1 MKQEKIITEN
11 YTNSSSQNHVT
22 VKTDD
27 SLMIG
32 NFHEKNELLKGYP
45 FEKEEIIRLILQ
57 ILKDFGYESSVSQLE
72 HESGFSIESLHVS
85 QFKNSILSGNWE
97 YAEKLLGPFFSDKG
111 TLPTNILFYL
121 RQQKF
126 LELLELRK
134 MQEALVVLRE
144 QLSPLDYNKER
155 LHFLTSLIMS
165 SSVDDLK
172 KRASWDGANGVSRQ
186 KLLKKLSK
194 YISPTL
200 ILPEKRLLRLLSQ
213 AKSYQISQCLYH
225 TDSNFSSLLSDHHCE
240 KDQFPNTVV
249 KVLRDHTDEVW
260 CTRFSHNGKYLA
272 SASKDSTAIIWNL
285 QTYRPLYILKE
296 HEKPVIYVDWSP
308 SDELILTCGQDHM
321 AKLWDVESGVCIRT
335 ITHHKDFVTSCSW
348 LPDGSGFITASLDMD
363 VILWNTDGVIIHQW
377 KGSRVYDLA
386 VTPDGKKFIAGGTEK
401 MLHVYNLLNKT
412 LEFSFLMQSDLTCV
426 SISKDSKFAVINVSS
441 QEVYLWDLEK
451 MQVVKKYAGQHQGNY
466 IIRSCFGGAQE
477 NFILSGSEDSQVY
490 VWHRENGS
498 LIETLKSHKGTVN
511 SVSWSPV
518 NPVMFAS
525 AGDDHTV
532 RIISRWA
539 KSSTLSDKVYDDAF
553 LD

>member
-111 TLPTNILFYL
+111 TLPTTTKISGAFGIKKNARSTSCF
-121 RQQKF
+121 
-126 LELLELRK
+126 
-134 MQEALVVLRE
+134 
-144 QLSPLDYNKER
+144 ER
-155 LHFLTSLIMS
+155 TTYLIMS

-426 SISKDSKFAVINVSS
+426 SISKDSKFAIINVSS

-532 RIISRWA
+532 RIWA

>member
-1 MKQEKIITEN
+1 MKQEKI
-11 YTNSSSQNHVT
+11 NS
-22 VKTDD
+22 D
-27 SLMIG
+27 SNSNLSLKNDIG
-32 NFHEKNELLKGYP
+32 NQIDNDFVISDIHDEKKELLKNHP
-45 FEKEEIIRLILQ
+45 IEKEEIIRLILQ
-57 ILKDFGYESSVSQLE
+57 TLKDFGYKSSVSHLE
-72 HESGFSIESLHVS
+72 QESGFSVESTHVL
-85 QFKNSILSGNWE
+85 QFRKSILTGDWKH
-97 YAEKLLGPFFSDKG
+97 AEELLSF
-111 TLPTNILFYL
+111 LYINEEVPTNILFYL

-126 LELLELRK
+126 LELLEEKK
-134 MQEALVVLRE
+134 MPEALSVLRE
-144 QLSPLDYNKER
+144 ELSPLDYNKER

-165 SSVDDLK
+165 SSVNDLK
-172 KRASWDGANGVSRQ
+172 RRASWDGANGISRQ
-186 KLLKKLSK
+186 KLLKQISK

-200 ILPEKRLLRLLSQ
+200 MIPEKRLINLLIQ
-213 AKSYQISQCLYH
+213 AKNYQISQCLYH

-240 KDQFPNTVV
+240 KDQFPNTVI

-285 QTYRPLYILKE
+285 QTYEPLYILKE

-308 SDELILTCGQDHM
+308 NDELILTCGQDHM
-321 AKLWDVESGVCIRT
+321 AKLWEVKSGTCIKT

-348 LPDGSGFITASLDMD
+348 LPDGSGFITASLDME
-363 VILWNTDGVIIHQW
+363 VILWNIDGIIIHQW

-401 MLHVYNLLNKT
+401 MLHVYNLLNRT

-426 SISKDSKFAVINVSS
+426 SISKDSKFAIINVSS

-511 SVSWSPV
+511 SVSWSPI

-532 RIISRWA
+532 RIWA
-539 KSSTLSDKVYDDAF
+539 KSSTLSKDKVYDDIL

>member
-1 MKQEKIITEN
+1 MKQEESIVNSCNSSLYHNCITEKADHDLIMSDVYN
-11 YTNSSSQNHVT
+11 
-22 VKTDD
+22 
-27 SLMIG
+27 
-32 NFHEKNELLKGYP
+32 EKNQLKSNSI
-45 FEKEEIIRLILQ
+45 EKEEIIRLILQ
-57 ILKDFGYESSVSQLE
+57 TLKDFGYNSSVSNLE
-72 HESGFSIESLHVS
+72 RESGFSIESTHVL
-85 QFKNSILSGNWE
+85 QFKESIISGNWE
-97 YAEKLLGPFFSDKG
+97 RAEELLNSFFIHQTS
-111 TLPTNILFYL
+111 LPANILFYL

-126 LELLELRK
+126 LELLEMK
-134 MQEALVVLRE
+134 KIPEALIVLRE
-144 QLSPLDYNKER
+144 ELTPLNYNKER

-165 SSVDDLK
+165 SSIEDLK
-172 KRASWDGANGVSRQ
+172 TRASWEGANGGSRQ
-186 KLLKKLSK
+186 KLLKKVSK

-200 ILPEKRLLRLLSQ
+200 MIPEKRLMRLLTQ
-213 AKSYQISQCLYH
+213 ARNYQISQCLYH
-225 TDSNFSSLLSDHHCE
+225 TSSNFSSLLSDHHCE
-240 KDQFPNTVV
+240 KDQFPNTVI
-249 KVLRDHTDEVW
+249 KILRDHTDEVW

-285 QTYRPLYILKE
+285 QTYKPLYVLKE

-321 AKLWDVESGVCIRT
+321 AKLWDVRSGICIRT

-348 LPDGSGFITASLDMD
+348 LPDESGFITASLDMD
-363 VILWNTDGVIIHQW
+363 VILWNIDGIIIHQW

-401 MLHVYNLLNKT
+401 MLHVYNLLNRT
-412 LEFSFLMQSDLTCV
+412 LEFSFLMQSDLTCI
-426 SISKDSKFAVINVSS
+426 SISKDSKFAIINVSS

-532 RIISRWA
+532 RIWA
-539 KSSTLSDKVYDDAF
+539 KSSALSKSKVCDDIF